1 MRNLLM
7 IKKDRVQKLKSLNI
21 KSIIVL
27 SSEVEKSLNFLI
39 SIVQRFLHFT
49 PFQSKG
55 RFCFRIFGALIL
67 LFCLLNTNA
76 QDKALVYN
84 SNSPYAKLRSI
95 NMSDVTWTKGFWA
108 DRFKVATETMVPNMW
123 AIYNDPKIS
132 HAFKNFEIAA
142 GLDTGAHAGPSF
154 HDGDYYKTLEA
165 MASLYASTKNPKLN
179 EMMDKAIIVIGKSQR
194 EDGYIYTK
202 AMIEQRKTGS
212 KNQFQDRLSFESYN
226 IGHLMTAGCIH
237 YRATG
242 KTTLLNI
249 AKKATEYLYNFY
261 KSASPTLARNAICP
275 SHYMGV
281 VEMYRT
287 TKDPRYLELANHLI
301 AIKGK
306 IDDGTDDNQDRIP
319 FLQQTKAMGHAVR
332 ANYLY
337 AGVADLYAET
347 GKDSLLNTLN
357 LMWDDV
363 NQHKMYIT
371 GGCGSLYDGTSP
383 DGTSY
388 NPADV
393 QKIHQAF
400 GRDYQ
405 LPNFTAHNETCANIG
420 NVLWNWRMLQIS
432 GDAKYADVME
442 LALHNSVLSGISL
455 NGKNFLYT
463 NPLAQSDD
471 LPFKQRW
478 SKDRVPYI
486 GLSNC
491 CPPNV
496 VRTIAE
502 VSDYAYSI
510 SDKGLWFNLY
520 GGNNLSTKLA
530 DGSKISLS
538 QETNYPW
545 DGKIKITVTETNSKA
560 YSMFFRIPGWVAE
573 PEISINGKLQLLQ
586 LPSGTFAELNR
597 VWKKGDII
605 ELILPMKVQFIES
618 NPLVEENR
626 NQIAVKRGP
635 IVYCLESI
643 DLPGKSIFNAFV
655 PTSTKF
661 TAKSI
666 NIDGAEMMS
675 LVGNAKIVEPNN
687 WKNVLYRPIDNKN
700 TETEIKLVPYFAWG
714 NRGHSEMSVWLPV
727 SR

>member
-1 MRNLLM
+1 M
-7 IKKDRVQKLKSLNI
+7 INKFAFI
-21 KSIIVL
+21 
-27 SSEVEKSLNFLI
+27 
-39 SIVQRFLHFT
+39 
-49 PFQSKG
+49 
-55 RFCFRIFGALIL
+55 IL
-67 LFCLLNTNA
+67 LAAQFRAVNSYAQQNALTNNA
-76 QDKALVYN
+76 G
-84 SNSPYAKLRSI
+84 SPFAKLHSI
-95 NMSDVTWTKGFWA
+95 NMTDVTWTKGFWA

-142 GLDTGAHAGPSF
+142 GLDTGSHAGPSF
-154 HDGDYYKTLEA
+154 HDGDFYKTLEA
-165 MASLYASTKNPKLN
+165 MASLYASTKDPKLN
-179 EMMDKAIIVIGKSQR
+179 AMMDRAIVVIAKSQR
-194 EDGYIYTK
+194 ADGYIYTK
-202 AMIEQRKTGS
+202 AVIEQRKTGS
-212 KNQFQDRLSFESYN
+212 NNQFQDRLSFEAYN
-226 IGHLMTAGCIH
+226 IGHLMTAACVH

-242 KTTLLNI
+242 KTTLLNV

-261 KSASPTLARNAICP
+261 KTASPTLARNAICP

-281 VEMYRT
+281 IEMYRT
-287 TKDPRYLELANHLI
+287 TKEPRYLELAKHLI

-319 FLQQTKAMGHAVR
+319 FLKQTKATGHAVR
-332 ANYLY
+332 ASYLY
-337 AGVADLYAET
+337 AGVADLYSET
-347 GKDSLLNTLN
+347 GNDSLMNSLN
-357 LMWDDV
+357 LMWNDV
-363 NQHKMYIT
+363 NDHKMYIT
-371 GGCGSLYDGTSP
+371 GGLGSLYDGTSP

-388 NPADV
+388 NPNDV

-420 NVLWNWRMLQIS
+420 NVLWNWRMLQVT
-432 GDAKYADVME
+432 GNAKYADVME

-463 NPLAQSDD
+463 NPLAQSNN

-486 GLSNC
+486 SLSNC

-502 VSDYAYSI
+502 VSDYLYSI

-520 GGNNLSTKLA
+520 GGNKVNTKLTN
-530 DGSKISLS
+530 GTKISL
-538 QETNYPW
+538 EEITDYPW
-545 DGKIKITVTETNSKA
+545 DGNIKININESASQA
-560 YSMFFRIPGWVAE
+560 YSMFFRIPGWTHDAQIKV
-573 PEISINGKLQLLQ
+573 NGKAVDAETT
-586 LPSGTFAELNR
+586 SGTYTEVNR
-597 VWKKGDII
+597 IWKAGDVI
-605 ELILPMKVQFIES
+605 ELTLPMEAQLIES

-626 NQIAVKRGP
+626 NQVAVKRGP
-635 IVYCLESI
+635 IVYCLESS
-643 DLPGKSIFNAFV
+643 DLPGKNIFNAFI

-661 TAKSI
+661 TTEKI
-666 NIDGAEMMS
+666 TIDGANMMS
-675 LVGNAKIVEPNN
+675 LVGNAKMTDPTVWGNS
-687 WKNVLYRPIDNKN
+687 LYRQVNN
-700 TETEIKLVPYFAWG
+700 SNATTQIKLIPYFAWG

>member
-1 MRNLLM
+1 M
-7 IKKDRVQKLKSLNI
+7 IKRLSHATKKLVLQTLRLQV
-21 KSIIVL
+21 IIYVML
-27 SSEVEKSLNFLI
+27 FI
-39 SIVQRFLHFT
+39 T
-49 PFQSKG
+49 PG
-55 RFCFRIFGALIL
+55 LM
-67 LFCLLNTNA
+67 A
-76 QDKALVYN
+76 QDKALVN
-84 SNSPYAKLRSI
+84 TSNSRYAKLHSV
-95 NMSDVTWTKGFWA
+95 NMADVTWTKGFWA

-123 AIYNDPKIS
+123 AIYNDLKIS

-142 GLDTGAHAGPSF
+142 GLDTGSHTGPSF

-165 MASLYASTKNPKLN
+165 VAVLYVATKNPKLS
-179 EMMDKAIIVIGKSQR
+179 EQMDQAISVIGKSQR

-202 AMIEQRKTGS
+202 AMIAQRKTGS
-212 KNQFQDRLSFESYN
+212 NNQFQDRLSFESYN
-226 IGHLMTAGCIH
+226 IGHLMTAGCVH

-242 KTTLLNI
+242 KSTLLNI
-249 AKKATEYLYNFY
+249 AKKATDYLYKFY

-281 VEMYRT
+281 IEMYRT

-306 IDDGTDDNQDRIP
+306 IEDGTDDNQDRIP

-347 GKDSLLNTLN
+347 GNDSLLKTLN

-420 NVLWNWRMLQIS
+420 NVLWNWRMLQIT

-455 NGKNFLYT
+455 DGKNFLYT

-502 VSDYAYSI
+502 VSNYAYNI
-510 SDKGLWFNLY
+510 SDKGLWINLY
-520 GGNNLSTKLA
+520 GGNNLSAKLS
-530 DGSKISLS
+530 DGSKLLLS

-545 DGKIKITVTETNSKA
+545 DGKIKISINEAGNKPF
-560 YSMFFRIPGWVAE
+560 SMFLRIPAWTHDAE
-573 PEISINGKLQLLQ
+573 IFVNGKAHHTKTA
-586 LPSGTFAELNR
+586 SGTYAEVTR
-597 VWKKGDII
+597 VWKKGDVL
-605 ELILPMKVQFIES
+605 ELNLPMDATLIEA

-626 NQIAVKRGP
+626 NQVAVKRGP
-635 IVYCLESI
+635 VVYCLEST
-643 DLPGKSIFNAFV
+643 DLPGKSIFNAFI
-655 PTSTKF
+655 PSATTF
-661 TAKSI
+661 EAKAI
-666 NIDGAEMMS
+666 NIGGADMMS
-675 LVGNAKIVEPNN
+675 LEGTVKMVSDKA
-687 WKNVLYRPIDNKN
+687 WKKMLYRPIEDHNM
-700 TETEIKLVPYFAWG
+700 EAQIKLVPYFAWG
-714 NRGHSEMSVWLPV
+714 NRGHSEMSVWLPL